1 MKHFQNSAPWVDAA
15 WRGCSGSS
23 VSTPAKASVPLETAK
38 LVDPVWEKNIPRTNA
53 LDKLPKSTKHAR
65 FEISNGERVDRF
77 AAINALFVYEE

>member
-1 MKHFQNSAPWVDAA
+1 MLPGEGVLDLQCLCLLKHLFRSKQRSLWIPF
-15 WRGCSGSS
+15 G
-23 VSTPAKASVPLETAK
+23 K
-38 LVDPVWEKNIPRTNA
+38 KNIPRTNA